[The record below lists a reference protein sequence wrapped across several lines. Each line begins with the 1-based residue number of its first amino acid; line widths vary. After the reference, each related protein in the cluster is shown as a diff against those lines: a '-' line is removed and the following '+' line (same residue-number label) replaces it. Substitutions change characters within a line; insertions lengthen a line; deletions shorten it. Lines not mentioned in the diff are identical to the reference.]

1 MPISITQGMAG
12 TKRLKNF
19 AINLIKRQNIE
30 IKNIC
35 INKKR
40 PKKQEGTYLPDDFQK
55 NLVFNY
61 KNPLNWVTFPSLLIL
76 SLYRFKSKGVKNILY
91 NYGYPNLI
99 NIFFILYARL
109 IGYKIIFDIVE
120 DNSKIYK
127 HKSLLGTLKNR
138 SSLFL
143 FKKLDILADGII
155 GISFHI
161 INKLRPI
168 IGDKKKIIHLTIS
181 VEIIDQEIY
190 SNNSERHRI
199 FYGGSYGIKDGLGL
213 LLKAFDNIVEKYP
226 QSNLVLT
233 GKGSER
239 DMISFESELE
249 KVKNKN
255 NIINLGYLSDEQY
268 KYQLNSADIYCMTRI
283 NSEFANAGFPF
294 KLGEMLATG
303 KPVIATKVGD
313 IEKYLSNKSA
323 VLIEPESVSEIE
335 KSIELL
341 INDKYFSRQ
350 IGANGRKVCEVHFN
364 SDILSNRLLN
374 FLNKI

>member
-155 GISFHI
+155 VISFHI
-161 INKLRPI
+161 INK
-168 IGDKKKIIHLTIS
+168 
-181 VEIIDQEIY
+181 
-190 SNNSERHRI
+190 
-199 FYGGSYGIKDGLGL
+199 
-213 LLKAFDNIVEKYP
+213 
-226 QSNLVLT
+226 
-233 GKGSER
+233 
-239 DMISFESELE
+239 
-249 KVKNKN
+249 
-255 NIINLGYLSDEQY
+255 
-268 KYQLNSADIYCMTRI
+268 
-283 NSEFANAGFPF
+283 
-294 KLGEMLATG
+294 
-303 KPVIATKVGD
+303 
-313 IEKYLSNKSA
+313 
-323 VLIEPESVSEIE
+323 
-335 KSIELL
+335 
-341 INDKYFSRQ
+341 
-350 IGANGRKVCEVHFN
+350 
-364 SDILSNRLLN
+364 
-374 FLNKI
+374 

>member
-226 QSNLVLT
+226 QTNLVLT